1 LNKLICAFVYSKKT
15 NAMTIRSLP
24 KLTRR
29 RFLSLTAKGIG
40 IAIVSQGLMACSS
53 DDDDEP
59 TVPVTFT
66 SGVASGDPS
75 QDAVI
80 LWTRAAPQ
88 DASITTAITI
98 SWEVAEDQGFSN
110 IVTNGSAQTNA
121 EKDYT
126 LKVDAQG
133 LSAGTQYFYRFMSG
147 DSVTEVGTTKTLP
160 EGAVASAKIA
170 VMSCSNYPAGYFNV
184 YDMAAQD
191 SELDA
196 VLHLG
201 DYIYEYGLGG
211 YASENAAS
219 LGREVLP
226 TTEILSLDDYRMRY
240 AQYRSDE
247 SLQALHRQVPF
258 ICVWDDH
265 EITNDAYRD
274 GAENHQANE
283 GDYEARKVAA
293 LQAYFEWMPIRPV
306 VEGDN
311 EIINRSFKFGD
322 LIDLIML
329 DTRLV
334 GRDQQLDLL
343 SYIDPVNG
351 QFNTATFTADVS
363 APSRTLLGASQL
375 QWTQDQ
381 LLNAN
386 GRWQVLGQQVLMGR
400 MNLPGAIV
408 TQQLSIPQ
416 YAELGQIA
424 ILAQRAAAN
433 DPTLTANELAFLQ
446 ASAARLTPEV
456 QDLLALPSIPY
467 NLDAWDGYAA
477 ERELILATAKQ
488 LGSNL
493 VILAGDT
500 HNAWANNIRDLQG
513 DIVAVEFATSSVSS
527 PGLESFLG
535 IAPEAVP
542 ATEAGIV
549 SLVDDLQYL
558 NGSDRGYM
566 TLTFSTQEVISEWR
580 FVDTINSSNYQEL
593 TSRRKTLKTIADQL
607 GITEV

>member
-1 LNKLICAFVYSKKT
+1 
-15 NAMTIRSLP
+15 MTIRSLP

-311 EIINRSFKFGD
+311 EIINRSFQFGD

>member
-1 LNKLICAFVYSKKT
+1 
-15 NAMTIRSLP
+15 MTIRSLP

-274 GAENHQANE
+274 GAENHQAYE
-283 GDYEARKVAA
+283 GYYDAR
-293 LQAYFEWMPIRPV
+293 
-306 VEGDN
+306 
-311 EIINRSFKFGD
+311 
-322 LIDLIML
+322 
-329 DTRLV
+329 
-334 GRDQQLDLL
+334 
-343 SYIDPVNG
+343 
-351 QFNTATFTADVS
+351 
-363 APSRTLLGASQL
+363 
-375 QWTQDQ
+375 
-381 LLNAN
+381 
-386 GRWQVLGQQVLMGR
+386 
-400 MNLPGAIV
+400 
-408 TQQLSIPQ
+408 
-416 YAELGQIA
+416 
-424 ILAQRAAAN
+424 
-433 DPTLTANELAFLQ
+433 
-446 ASAARLTPEV
+446 
-456 QDLLALPSIPY
+456 
-467 NLDAWDGYAA
+467 
-477 ERELILATAKQ
+477 
-488 LGSNL
+488 
-493 VILAGDT
+493 
-500 HNAWANNIRDLQG
+500 
-513 DIVAVEFATSSVSS
+513 
-527 PGLESFLG
+527 
-535 IAPEAVP
+535 
-542 ATEAGIV
+542 
-549 SLVDDLQYL
+549 
-558 NGSDRGYM
+558 
-566 TLTFSTQEVISEWR
+566 
-580 FVDTINSSNYQEL
+580 
-593 TSRRKTLKTIADQL
+593 
-607 GITEV
+607 